1 MNLPE
6 LKDKYLRIS
15 ERRKGYLEEA
25 DHTGKELTRME
36 EQTQDFVRA
45 QGFFIE
51 LAEQTQRY
59 FREQVESLA
68 TVAVRSVFDRPYS
81 VKLLS
86 EKRRGRMETEILIL
100 ENGEEFQPKDEMG
113 GSMMDLLSFVMRVIL
128 WSLQSPRSRNTFVL
142 DEPMKFLGSGIR
154 LQQAARMLNEISRS
168 LQCQLIIVTHETEV
182 LAALA
187 DTAYLIEHN
196 GVESLVE
203 LIKEPKSIKIK
214 RRAGA

>member
-15 ERRKGYLEEA
+15 ERRNGYLEEA
-25 DHTGKELTRME
+25 DHTGKELARME

-51 LAEQTQRY
+51 LAEQTQRH

>member
-15 ERRKGYLEEA
+15 ERRKGLMEEA
-25 DHTGKELTRME
+25 DYTGKELARME

-154 LQQAARMLNEISRS
+154 LQQAARMLNEISSS

>member
-15 ERRKGYLEEA
+15 ERRNGYLEEA
-25 DHTGKELTRME
+25 DHTGKELARME

-51 LAEQTQRY
+51 LAEQTQRH

-128 WSLQSPRSRNTFVL
+128 WSLQAPRSRNTFVL